1 LHSTNW
7 DDMRYVLAVV
17 EAGSVSGAARLLGVN
32 HATVLRRI
40 TAFEMRHGS
49 EIFARTA
56 QGYSVRP
63 DRLRVIEAARE
74 VSHAVTSV
82 ERLMSGMDAPLTG
95 DVRVTSTDSICQML
109 LPEILAEFRKTAKG
123 VRVSL
128 VCANNHLNLARL
140 EAQVTVRPAQ
150 RLDEGLAGDVGA
162 HMGFAVYAANGGRDG
177 WLGLGGSLALS
188 KPAGWLEGVAD
199 SGDWL
204 AMADSFMVLREM
216 AARGSGRAILPCFVA
231 TGDPRLNRVGELP
244 DDCRVPI
251 WVACHE
257 DLTGVPRLSAIR
269 QYLLEALGTRQ
280 EELLGSAGQSV
291 AAARA
296 D

>member
-1 LHSTNW
+1 
-7 DDMRYVLAVV
+7 MRYVLAVV

-32 HATVLRRI
+32 HATVLRRV
-40 TAFEMRHGS
+40 TAFEVRYGS
-49 EIFARTA
+49 EIFARTP

-95 DVRVTSTDSICQML
+95 DVRVTSTDSICQVL
-109 LPEILAEFRKTAKG
+109 LPEILAGFRETAKG
-123 VRVSL
+123 LRVSL
-128 VCANNHLNLARL
+128 VCANGHLNLARL
-140 EAQVTVRPAQ
+140 EAQVTVRPALQ
-150 RLDEGLAGDVGA
+150 LDEGLAGDVAA
-162 HMGFAVYAANGGRDG
+162 HMGFAVYAAKDGRDG

-188 KPAGWLEGVAD
+188 KPARWLAVVAD
-199 SGDWL
+199 PGDWL

-216 AARGSGRAILPCFVA
+216 AARGSGRTILPCFVA
-231 TGDPRLNRVGELP
+231 AGDSRLNRVGELP

-269 QYLLEALGTRQ
+269 RYLLEALNARRDD
-280 EELLGSAGQSV
+280 LLGKAGN
-291 AAARA
+291 AKKPTT
-296 D
+296 